1 MSQNTSSPVFAAA
14 PAVALE
20 LNRFDETQGGFKRL
34 SLSSKKNLNKAS
46 TMLNEL
52 GEIESQIGLHIQS
65 LVKAI
70 GGAGEAQ
77 LARVSEVKARA
88 EQLQARA
95 VTFNALTVQL
105 EALGTAASALNEK
118 LQGPSPTVV
127 DVVEELGLLSAG
139 SVELQT
145 QAKTEGFD
153 DVAHLADGLK
163 QQLQAL
169 KGKLGRA
176 R

>member
-34 SLSSKKNLNKAS
+34 SLSSKKNFNKAS

-52 GEIESQIGLHIQS
+52 GEIESQIGLHVQS

-95 VTFNALTVQL
+95 VTFNALTAQL
-105 EALGTAASALNEK
+105 GALGSWVAPGELTLPLRCRWQRSEARQTARPDCRAFCSCRPVHPASRTSRSAR
-118 LQGPSPTVV
+118 PT
-127 DVVEELGLLSAG
+127 EI
-139 SVELQT
+139 
-145 QAKTEGFD
+145 
-153 DVAHLADGLK
+153 
-163 QQLQAL
+163 
-169 KGKLGRA
+169 
-176 R
+176 